1 MESVGGEDW
10 ALKENWALKGE
21 ANVAFLV
28 RQMRRAL
35 IAVISTTLLFGPCAA
50 AEERFPGVEWEH
62 LPQAQDGWSEAGL
75 AAAQELSRLIGSS
88 TVMVIHYGA
97 IVTEWGDPAKRTELY
112 SVRKNLL
119 SALIDIAVA
128 QGKMSVES
136 TLAQLAIEDNSPSPT
151 DLEKQAT
158 VRMLLKARSGV
169 YHAALYETPEMAAQR
184 PARGRW
190 CRRTGCAKARAPI
203 PRPGAVEAMAI
214 CGGLPATR
222 KARFRKEVSLR

>member
-1 MESVGGEDW
+1 
-10 ALKENWALKGE
+10 
-21 ANVAFLV
+21 
-28 RQMRRAL
+28 
-35 IAVISTTLLFGPCAA
+35 
-50 AEERFPGVEWEH
+50 
-62 LPQAQDGWSEAGL
+62 
-75 AAAQELSRLIGSS
+75 
-88 TVMVIHYGA
+88 VIHYGA

-119 SALIDIAVA
+119 SALIGIAVA